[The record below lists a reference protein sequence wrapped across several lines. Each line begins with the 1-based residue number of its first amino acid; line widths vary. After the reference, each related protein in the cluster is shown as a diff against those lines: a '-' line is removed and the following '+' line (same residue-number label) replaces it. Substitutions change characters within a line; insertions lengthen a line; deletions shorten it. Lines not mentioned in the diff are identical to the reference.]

1 MRNRMSRM
9 KRIILTVLAFLT
21 AFSAGLPVSAEI
33 PRGSLGYSVEDTKTV
48 LQQKTEYNRAYWT
61 LFSLIASSAAYAPD
75 DGIETVYLRSHGWE
89 FAPNRITDGKTTVHF
104 ITGKGIMSDGKP
116 LYVISFR
123 GSADKKDWAADFVT
137 GQVVYGGKTLEESE
151 KMAGFLPG
159 GVGERA
165 AAEAAAKRAGFAR
178 APRVHKGFNSYADL
192 TLRMLL
198 NSGSYE
204 FLEQY
209 RKEKDARLL
218 LTGHSLGGAVATIVG
233 QRLID
238 FGFAPDRLQVIS
250 FGAPAVG
257 NTAFAQMYG
266 DRLDLIRVT
275 NSEDPVPLTLQAVLR
290 NYKQFGKEVRFRIPR
305 TFNNMNHFLHI
316 YLDAGLKNY
325 YSAFD
330 TAVKEGLIQ
339 KEPDEQHNAAD
350 KPKVLLYVE
359 GSEPGKT
366 GGNTNV
372 KTTMELLERFILNE
386 YKAIFSNYVVVHFPL
401 DPYEAMYSQAA
412 DYLLQVK
419 FDAVTNQYNNNW
431 FLTVEQTM
439 SDKEGSVLL
448 ADTASKRTSP
458 LAGNILAAMEVIGIQ
473 KTELLRQMPWLRNE
487 VK

>member
-1 MRNRMSRM
+1 M
-9 KRIILTVLAFLT
+9 KCFILFMITLWLQC
-21 AFSAGLPVSAEI
+21 AFSGTGSAEM
-33 PRGSLGYSVEDTKTV
+33 PLGSLGCSPEDTKPV

-75 DGIETVYLRSHGWE
+75 DGIEAVYLKDHGWE
-89 FAPNRITDGKTTVHF
+89 FTPNRITDGKTTVHF
-104 ITGKGIMSDGKP
+104 ITARGMMADGKP
-116 LYVISFR
+116 LYVIAFR

-151 KMAGFLPG
+151 KISGSLLG
-159 GVGERA
+159 GSKERDAIRA
-165 AAEAAAKRAGFAR
+165 AAKKAGFAR
-178 APRVHKGFNSYADL
+178 PPRVHKGFNSYADL

-198 NSGSYE
+198 TSGSYE

-209 RKEKDARLL
+209 RKEKEARLL

-238 FGFAPDRLQVIS
+238 FGFAPDRLQVIT

-257 NTAFAQMYG
+257 NTPFAQMYG

-290 NYKQFGKEVRFRIPR
+290 NYKQFGKEIRFRIPR
-305 TFNNMNHFLHI
+305 TFNNMNHFMHL

-330 TAVKEGLIQ
+330 DTVKQGLIQ
-339 KEPDEQHNAAD
+339 KETDEQHTAAD

-359 GSEPGKT
+359 GSESGRKVS
-366 GGNTNV
+366 NTDV
-372 KTTMELLERFILNE
+372 KTAMELLERFILNE
-386 YKAIFSNYVVVHFPL
+386 YKALFPNYVVVRSPQ
-401 DPYEAMYSQAA
+401 DPYEAVHTQAV

-419 FDAVTNQYNNNW
+419 FDAVTNQNNNNW
-431 FLTVEQTM
+431 FLTVEQTVT
-439 SDKEGSVLL
+439 DKNGNVLL
-448 ADTASKRTSP
+448 ADTASRRTSP
-458 LAGNILAAMEVIGIQ
+458 LAGNILAAMEVIGVQ
-473 KTELLRQMPWLRNE
+473 KTALLRQMPWLRKE
-487 VK
+487 AER